1 MARGGGYYL
10 RLNKNNRGYL
20 ISVGTFT
27 HHEKWRA
34 RIMDMITAYQR
45 WVITL
50 RTPNTIRRYQNNV
63 KRFSR
68 MVWNKEP
75 WELTFDDLNSV
86 NRLEIKAKFYKP
98 LIEKGLGQE
107 TIRGYFPPFKKY
119 VEKLNELKLFDKPI
133 NADKFQFTGQ
143 VLPSKKQLISRVE
156 KVEKELAELK
166 QLLATYDYDRREIE
180 A

>member
-1 MARGGGYYL
+1 
-10 RLNKNNRGYL
+10 
-20 ISVGTFT
+20 
-27 HHEKWRA
+27 
-34 RIMDMITAYQR
+34 MITAYQR
-45 WVITL
+45 WVISL

-68 MVWNKEP
+68 MVWEKEP

-86 NRLEIKAKFYKP
+86 DRLKIKAKFYKP
-98 LIEKGLGQE
+98 LIDKGLGQE
-107 TIRGYFPPFKKY
+107 TIRGYFPPMKKY

-156 KVEKELAELK
+156 KIEKELAELK
-166 QLLATYDYDRREIE
+166 QLLATYDYDNREIE

>member
-1 MARGGGYYL
+1 
-10 RLNKNNRGYL
+10 
-20 ISVGTFT
+20 
-27 HHEKWRA
+27 
-34 RIMDMITAYQR
+34 MDLTIAYQR

-50 RTPNTIRRYQNNV
+50 KTPNTMRKYQGHV

-75 WELTFDDLNSV
+75 WELTFDDLN
-86 NRLEIKAKFYKP
+86 NIDRAGIKERFYQP
-98 LIEKGLGQE
+98 LIDKGLGQE
-107 TIRGYFPPFKKY
+107 TIRGYFPPMKKF
-119 VEKLNELKLFDKPI
+119 VEKINELKLFEKPI

-166 QLLATYDYDRREIE
+166 QLLSTYDYDDREIE

>member
-1 MARGGGYYL
+1 
-10 RLNKNNRGYL
+10 
-20 ISVGTFT
+20 
-27 HHEKWRA
+27 
-34 RIMDMITAYQR
+34 MDMITAYQR

-63 KRFSR
+63 KRFTR
-68 MVWNKEP
+68 MVWEKEP
-75 WELTFDDLNSV
+75 WELTFDDLN
-86 NRLEIKAKFYKP
+86 NATRLDIKEKFYNP
-98 LIEKGLGQE
+98 LIDKGLGQE
-107 TIRGYFPPFKKY
+107 TIRGYFPPMKKF
-119 VEKLNELKLFDKPI
+119 VEKINDLKLFDTPI

-166 QLLATYDYDRREIE
+166 QLLATYDYDRREMD

>member
-1 MARGGGYYL
+1 
-10 RLNKNNRGYL
+10 
-20 ISVGTFT
+20 
-27 HHEKWRA
+27 
-34 RIMDMITAYQR
+34 MDMITAYQR
-45 WVITL
+45 WVISL

-68 MVWNKEP
+68 MMWEKEL
-75 WELTFDDLNSV
+75 WELTFDDLN
-86 NRLEIKAKFYKP
+86 NATRLDIKEKFYNP
-98 LIEKGLGQE
+98 LIDKGLGQE
-107 TIRGYFPPFKKY
+107 TIRGYFPPMKKF

-156 KVEKELAELK
+156 KLEKELAELK
-166 QLLATYDYDRREIE
+166 AILDTYDYDRREIE

>member
-1 MARGGGYYL
+1 
-10 RLNKNNRGYL
+10 
-20 ISVGTFT
+20 
-27 HHEKWRA
+27 
-34 RIMDMITAYQR
+34 MITAYQR
-45 WVITL
+45 WVLTL

-75 WELTFDDLNSV
+75 WELTFDDLDSV
-86 NRLEIKAKFYKP
+86 DRLEIKAKFYKP

-166 QLLATYDYDRREIE
+166 QLLATYDYDNREIE

>member
-1 MARGGGYYL
+1 
-10 RLNKNNRGYL
+10 
-20 ISVGTFT
+20 
-27 HHEKWRA
+27 
-34 RIMDMITAYQR
+34 MDMITAYQR

-68 MVWNKEP
+68 MMWEKEP
-75 WELTFDDLNSV
+75 WELTFDDLN
-86 NRLEIKAKFYKP
+86 NATRLDIKEKFYKP

-107 TIRGYFPPFKKY
+107 TIRGYFPPMKKF
-119 VEKLNELKLFDKPI
+119 VEKINDLKLFDKPI
-133 NADKFQFTGQ
+133 NADKFQFTSQ

-156 KVEKELAELK
+156 KIEKELAELK
-166 QLLATYDYDRREIE
+166 KILDTYDYDNREIE

>member
-1 MARGGGYYL
+1 
-10 RLNKNNRGYL
+10 
-20 ISVGTFT
+20 
-27 HHEKWRA
+27 
-34 RIMDMITAYQR
+34 MITAYQR
-45 WVITL
+45 WVISL

-68 MVWNKEP
+68 MMWEKEP
-75 WELTFDDLNSV
+75 WELTFDDLNNV
-86 NRLEIKAKFYKP
+86 TRLDIKEKFYNP
-98 LIEKGLGQE
+98 LIDKGLGQE
-107 TIRGYFPPFKKY
+107 TIRGYFPPMKKF
-119 VEKLNELKLFDKPI
+119 VEKINELKLFDKPI

-166 QLLATYDYDRREIE
+166 QLLATYDYDNREIE

>member
-1 MARGGGYYL
+1 
-10 RLNKNNRGYL
+10 
-20 ISVGTFT
+20 
-27 HHEKWRA
+27 
-34 RIMDMITAYQR
+34 MITAYQR

-50 RTPNTIRRYQNNV
+50 RTPNTMRRYQNNV

-75 WELTFDDLNSV
+75 WELTFDDLISV
-86 NRLEIKAKFYKP
+86 DRLEIKAKFYKP

-107 TIRGYFPPFKKY
+107 TIRGYFPPMKKY

-156 KVEKELAELK
+156 KMEKELAELK
-166 QLLATYDYDRREIE
+166 QLLATYDYDRRKIE

>member
-1 MARGGGYYL
+1 
-10 RLNKNNRGYL
+10 
-20 ISVGTFT
+20 
-27 HHEKWRA
+27 
-34 RIMDMITAYQR
+34 MITAYQR
-45 WVITL
+45 WVISL

-68 MVWNKEP
+68 MMWEKEL
-75 WELTFDDLNSV
+75 WELTFDDLN
-86 NRLEIKAKFYKP
+86 NATRLDIKEKFYNP
-98 LIEKGLGQE
+98 LIDKGLGQE
-107 TIRGYFPPFKKY
+107 TIRGYFPPMKKF

-156 KVEKELAELK
+156 KLEKELAELK
-166 QLLATYDYDRREIE
+166 AILDTYDYDRREIE